1 MPFFYTYTYKK
12 TLYLILLI
20 YPFFLNA
27 TTTPDDDG
35 LVITVIDEFGDPMV
49 AVAIY
54 NAERGFA
61 TTTNEFGEA
70 NIHSL
75 RYDDSITLTYLGYYP
90 LNIAFSDL
98 LMQFGRI
105 EMQQQPIDLIEIRV
119 KGHSRIEEHLSN
131 IPTQVDVID
140 SKEIALVNPQ
150 TTADALLNTGNVFI
164 QKSQM
169 GGGSPVIRG
178 FEANKVLIVVDGVR
192 MNNAIYRNGHLQNA
206 ITVDNNMLE
215 SIEVVY
221 GPAAVIYGSD
231 ALGGVMS
238 FTSKRPRLALK
249 TDEDELFEGS
259 AFVRFAS
266 ANKERTGHFDFN
278 FGGRQWSSLTSFTV
292 SNFDDLRTG
301 SLNHSEY
308 IDYGRRFFYVDR
320 INGQDSVVRN
330 NDPLVQV
337 GTGYSQVDFM
347 QKVLFQPRND
357 LNFLAN
363 IQYSNSSDVP
373 RYDQLSE
380 STVSIVDGMR
390 QEDFRFAEWYY
401 GPQKRFL
408 SSLTMEYKPEDKR
421 TFDVL
426 SVVLAYQNI
435 EEDRISRRF
444 GRDARSHQ
452 EEDVHVGSLNV
463 DFAKDFGK
471 AKKLNG
477 LGSYKNKRLLY
488 GLEVNYNRVNSLAY
502 NEHVETGEIDFDA
515 VTRYPDGGSDMTMA
529 ATYIGYRQKF
539 RGKYTVNAGLRYTF
553 ASLQSTFVDTTNIQL
568 PYSEISSDLGALT
581 GSLSLIWEMS
591 KNTTVNIIASTAFR
605 SPNVDDFGKIR
616 AKGEFVTVPNPNLS
630 SEYALNG
637 EMGLTQYFNTG
648 TTNKRSSLS
657 VTGFY
662 TYLFDAI
669 VRDFTTLNGVDS
681 LLHYG
686 DYYTTQWNTNAGT
699 AYIYG
704 LSANLN
710 LALGTYWNLKSSI
723 NYIKGWNTFDKSPLA
738 HIPPVY
744 GQTSLSYVRERFQF
758 RFLARYNGWKN
769 AEDFDLAGTD
779 NLELATVDGSPSWYT
794 LNAYATYNLD
804 KNIFFT
810 VAFENIMDVHYR
822 PFSSGVSAPGR
833 NLILSLRTNF

>member
-1 MPFFYTYTYKK
+1 MPFFYINKYKK
-12 TLYLILLI
+12 KLCFILLFC
-20 YPFFLNA
+20 PFFLNA

-35 LVITVIDEFGDPMV
+35 LVITVIDESGNPMAAV
-49 AVAIY
+49 AVY
-54 NAERGFA
+54 NKARGFV
-61 TTTNEFGEA
+61 TTTNKFGEA

-75 RYDDSITLTYLGYYP
+75 SYEDSLTLTYFGYYP
-90 LNIAFSDL
+90 VSITFGDL
-98 LMQFGRI
+98 LKQFGRV
-105 EMQQQPIDLIEIRV
+105 EMQLQPVELRTAVI
-119 KGHSRIEEHLSN
+119 KGYSRIEERLSN
-131 IPTQVDVID
+131 IPTRID
-140 SKEIALVNPQ
+140 IIDRKEIALINPQ
-150 TTADALLNTGNVFI
+150 TTADALLNTGNVFV

-215 SIEVVY
+215 SIEVIY

-238 FTSKRPRLALK
+238 FRSKRPRLAL
-249 TDEDELFEGS
+249 ENGQEEQFEGS
-259 AFVRFAS
+259 AFVRFSS

-278 FGGRQWSSLTSFTV
+278 FGGRKWSSLTSFTV
-292 SNFDDLRTG
+292 ANFDDLRTG
-301 SLNHSEY
+301 SVNRSEY

-330 NDPLVQV
+330 DNPLVQV
-337 GTGYSQVDFM
+337 GTAYSQVDFM
-347 QKVLFQPRND
+347 QKILFQPRND

-380 STVSIVDGMR
+380 STVSVVDGIR

-408 SSLTMEYKPEDKR
+408 SSLTMEYKPNDKKA
-421 TFDVL
+421 FDVL
-426 SVVLAYQNI
+426 SVILAYQNI
-435 EEDRISRRF
+435 EEDRIVRRF
-444 GRDARSHQ
+444 GRLARSHQ

-463 DFAKDFGK
+463 DFVKNFAQEKQ
-471 AKKLNG
+471 
-477 LGSYKNKRLLY
+477 GSQIVESHRLLY
-488 GLEVNYNRVNSLAY
+488 GLEMNYNRVNSLAY

-515 VTRYPDGGSDMTMA
+515 VTRYPDGGSNMTMA
-529 ATYIGYRQKF
+529 AAYVGYRQKF
-539 RGKYTVNAGLRYTF
+539 RGKYTMNVGMRYTF
-553 ASLQSTFVDTTNIQL
+553 ASLQSTFTDTLIQL

-581 GSLSLIWEMS
+581 GSLSLIWEVA
-591 KNTTVNIIASTAFR
+591 KNTTVNVLASTAFR

-616 AKGEFVTVPNPNLS
+616 ANGGFVTVPNPNLS

-637 EMGLTQYFNTG
+637 EMSLTQYFNTSPQ
-648 TTNKRSSLS
+648 NKRSSIS

-686 DYYTTQWNTNAGT
+686 DYYTTTWNTNAGT

-704 LSANLN
+704 LSANLD
-710 LALGTYWNLKSSI
+710 LALGTHWNLKSSF
-723 NYIKGWNTFDKSPLA
+723 NYIKGWNTFDDSPLA

-779 NLELATVDGSPSWYT
+779 NLDLATVDGSPSWYT
-794 LNAYATYNLD
+794 LNAYVTYHLD
-804 KNIFFT
+804 KNVFFT
-810 VAFENIMDVHYR
+810 LAFENIMDVHYR

-833 NLILSLRTNF
+833 NVILSLRTKF

>member
-1 MPFFYTYTYKK
+1 MPFFYTNIYIKI
-12 TLYLILLI
+12 LYFILLI
-20 YPFFLNA
+20 CPLFLNA
-27 TTTPDDDG
+27 TTTPEDDG
-35 LVITVIDEFGDPMV
+35 LVITITDETGDPMV

-54 NAERGFA
+54 NAERGFV

-70 NIHSL
+70 NIHSIG
-75 RYDDSITLTYLGYYP
+75 YDDSISITYIGYYP
-90 LNIAFSDL
+90 INVTFGDL
-98 LMQFGRI
+98 LKQFGRVVMVP
-105 EMQQQPIDLIEIRV
+105 EPVELQSVLV
-119 KGHSRIEEHLSN
+119 KGFTRIEEHLSN
-131 IPTQVDVID
+131 IPTKVDIID
-140 SKEIALVNPQ
+140 SKEIALINPQ
-150 TTADALLNTGNVFI
+150 TTADALLNTGNIFI

-238 FTSKRPRLALK
+238 FRSKRPRLALK

-259 AFVRFAS
+259 AFVRFAT

-278 FGGRQWSSLTSFTV
+278 FGGRKWSSLTSFTV
-292 SNFDDLRTG
+292 SSFDDLRTG
-301 SLNHSEY
+301 SINRSEY

-320 INGQDSVVRN
+320 INGQDSAVL
-330 NDPLVQV
+330 NDNPLVQV
-337 GTGYSQVDFM
+337 GTGYSQVDIM
-347 QKVLFQPRND
+347 QKILFQPRDD

-363 IQYSNSSDVP
+363 VQYSNSSDIP

-380 STVSIVDGMR
+380 STVSVTDGIR

-408 SSLTMEYKPEDKR
+408 SSLTMEYKPSDKDA
-421 TFDVL
+421 FDIL

-444 GRDARSHQ
+444 GRVARSHQ
-452 EEDVHVGSLNV
+452 EEDVHVGSLNI
-463 DFAKDFGK
+463 DFAKSFGK
-471 AKKLNG
+471 K
-477 LGSYKNKRLLY
+477 SYRGKDYTKRLLY
-488 GLEVNYNRVNSLAY
+488 GMEVNYNRVNSSAY
-502 NEHVETGEIDFDA
+502 NENIETGELDFDA
-515 VTRYPDGGSDMTMA
+515 VTRYPDGGSDMSMA
-529 ATYIGYRQKF
+529 AAYVGYRQKIK
-539 RGKYTVNAGLRYTF
+539 GKYTLNAGMRYTF
-553 ASLQSTFVDTTNIQL
+553 ASLQSSFVDTVNIQL
-568 PYSEISSDLGALT
+568 PYSDISSNLGALT
-581 GSLSLIWEMS
+581 GSLSLIWEVT
-591 KNTTVNIIASTAFR
+591 KNTTVNVIASTAFR

-637 EMGLTQYFNTG
+637 EMSLTQYFGESFNK
-648 TTNKRSSLS
+648 KRSSIS

-662 TYLFDAI
+662 TYMFDAI

-686 DYYTTQWNTNAGT
+686 DYYTIQWNTNAGT

-710 LALGTYWNLKSSI
+710 LALGTNWNLKSSL
-723 NYIKGWNTFDKSPLA
+723 NYIQGWNTFDKSPLA
-738 HIPPVY
+738 HIPPIY
-744 GQTSLSYVRERFQF
+744 GQTTLSHVRERFQF
-758 RFLARYNGWKN
+758 RFLARYNGWKRV
-769 AEDFDLAGTD
+769 EDFDYAGTD

-794 LNAYATYNLD
+794 LNAYGTYHLD
-804 KNIFFT
+804 KNVFFT
-810 VAFENIMDVHYR
+810 LAFENIMDVHYR

-833 NLILSLRTNF
+833 NVILSLRTTF